1 MNDQAASEILRL
13 SLLSQRELLPQN
25 FLPSSSI
32 HPSHS
37 FLPPSS
43 NLPIPSDVRSSPSLL
58 TLSTSHHSSSFS
70 SFKRVLLLST
80 GEEGAALFKMIRND
94 SYFCDNLH
102 TNSYGG
108 EFLVSPVSIYGKRVF
123 FKIKDVDGLKGK

>member
-13 SLLSQRELLPQN
+13 SFLSQQELLPPTT
-25 FLPSSSI
+25 LSSSI
-32 HPSHS
+32 PPPNSLFIS
-37 FLPPSS
+37 SSNPLPPSS
-43 NLPIPSDVRSSPSLL
+43 VLSSAQPLL
-58 TLSTSHHSSSFS
+58 SFSSSNPPLSSSSF
-70 SFKRVLLLST
+70 KKILLLST
-80 GEEGAALFKMIRND
+80 GDEGAALFKMLRND

-123 FKIKDVDGLKGK
+123 FKVKDVDGLKGM